1 MNDDFLKIIKA
12 YRDSKIESLMMFNW
26 TVSFVTIAVGI
37 ISLLKDFGKTKIIV
51 VNFSENRSFDILFS
65 LLFISLGILAIVYIN
80 KTQTYRKVLFL
91 LTSVWVWIY
100 LNQLILGL
108 SQTPNVKH
116 ILIIPIVVQLI
127 YMMKASVFLYETD

>member
-12 YRDSKIESLMMFNW
+12 YRYSKIKSLMMFNW

-37 ISLLKDFGKTKIIV
+37 ISLLKDFGKTKIV
-51 VNFSENRSFDILFS
+51 VITFSENKGFDILFS
-65 LLFISLGILAIVYIN
+65 LLFISLGVLAIVYIN
-80 KTQTYRKVLFL
+80 KTQTYRKVVFL
-91 LTSVWVWIY
+91 LTVVWVWIY

-108 SQTPNVKH
+108 SQTPNIKH
-116 ILIIPIVVQLI
+116 ILIIPIIVQLI

>member
-1 MNDDFLKIIKA
+1 MNDDFIKIIKA
-12 YRDSKIESLMMFNW
+12 YRDSKIKSLMMFNW

-37 ISLLKDFGKTKIIV
+37 ISLLKDFSKTKIV
-51 VNFSENRSFDILFS
+51 VITFSENRSFDILFS
-65 LLFISLGILAIVYIN
+65 LLFISLGVLAIVYIN
-80 KTQTYRKVLFL
+80 KTQTYRKVVFL
-91 LTSVWVWIY
+91 LTVVWVWIY

-116 ILIIPIVVQLI
+116 ILIIPIIVQLI

>member
-26 TVSFVTIAVGI
+26 TVAFVTIAVGT
-37 ISLLKDFGKTKIIV
+37 ISLLKDFGRTKIV
-51 VNFSENRSFDILFS
+51 VFTFSENKSLDILFS

-91 LTSVWVWIY
+91 LTAVWVWIY

>member
-1 MNDDFLKIIKA
+1 MNDDFLKIIKV
-12 YRDSKIESLMMFNW
+12 YRDSKIKSLMMFNW

-37 ISLLKDFGKTKIIV
+37 ISLLKDFGKTKIV
-51 VNFSENRSFDILFS
+51 VITFSENKGFDILFS
-65 LLFISLGILAIVYIN
+65 LLFISLGVLAIVYIN
-80 KTQTYRKVLFL
+80 KTQTYRKVVFL
-91 LTSVWVWIY
+91 LTVVWVWIY

-116 ILIIPIVVQLI
+116 ILIIPIIVQLI

>member
-12 YRDSKIESLMMFNW
+12 YRDSKIKSLMMFNR

-37 ISLLKDFGKTKIIV
+37 ISLLKDFGKTKIV
-51 VNFSENRSFDILFS
+51 VITFSENKGFDILFS
-65 LLFISLGILAIVYIN
+65 LLFISLGVLAIVYIN
-80 KTQTYRKVLFL
+80 KTQTYRKVVFL
-91 LTSVWVWIY
+91 LTVVWVWIY

-116 ILIIPIVVQLI
+116 ILIIPIIVQLI

>member
-12 YRDSKIESLMMFNW
+12 YRDSKIKSLMMFNW

-37 ISLLKDFGKTKIIV
+37 ISLLKDFGKTKIV
-51 VNFSENRSFDILFS
+51 VITFSENRSFDILFS
-65 LLFISLGILAIVYIN
+65 LLFISLGVLAIVYIN
-80 KTQTYRKVLFL
+80 KTQTYRKVVFL
-91 LTSVWVWIY
+91 LTVVWVWIY

-116 ILIIPIVVQLI
+116 ILIIPIIVQLI
-127 YMMKASVFLYETD
+127 YIMKASVFLYETD

>member
-12 YRDSKIESLMMFNW
+12 YRDSKIKSLMMFNW

-37 ISLLKDFGKTKIIV
+37 ISLLKDFGKTKIV
-51 VNFSENRSFDILFS
+51 VITFSENKSFDILFS
-65 LLFISLGILAIVYIN
+65 LLFISLGVLAIVYIN
-80 KTQTYRKVLFL
+80 KTQTYRKVVFL
-91 LTSVWVWIY
+91 LAVVWVWIY

-116 ILIIPIVVQLI
+116 ILIIPIIVQLI

>member
-1 MNDDFLKIIKA
+1 MNDDFSKIIKA

-26 TVSFVTIAVGI
+26 TVAFVTIAVGI
-37 ISLLKDFGKTKIIV
+37 ISLLKDFGRTKIV
-51 VNFSENRSFDILFS
+51 VFTFSENKSLDILFS

-91 LTSVWVWIY
+91 LTTVWVWIY

>member
-1 MNDDFLKIIKA
+1 MNDDCFKIIKA

-26 TVSFVTIAVGI
+26 IVSFVTIVVGI
-37 ISLLKDFGKTKIIV
+37 ISLLKDFVNTKVIV
-51 VNFSENRSFDILFS
+51 ITFSENRGFDILFS
-65 LLFISLGILAIVYIN
+65 LLFISLGVLTIVYIN
-80 KTQTYRKVLFL
+80 KAQTYRKVVFL
-91 LTSVWVWIY
+91 LTAIWVWIY

-127 YMMKASVFLYETD
+127 YIMKASVFLYETN

>member
-1 MNDDFLKIIKA
+1 MNDDFIKIIKA
-12 YRDSKIESLMMFNW
+12 YRDSKIKSLMMFNW

-37 ISLLKDFGKTKIIV
+37 ISLLKDFGKTKIV
-51 VNFSENRSFDILFS
+51 VITFSENRSFDILFS
-65 LLFISLGILAIVYIN
+65 LLFISLGVLAIVYIN
-80 KTQTYRKVLFL
+80 KTQTYRKVVFL
-91 LTSVWVWIY
+91 LTVVWVWIY

-116 ILIIPIVVQLI
+116 ILIIPIIVQLI

>member
-1 MNDDFLKIIKA
+1 MNDDFSKIIKA
-12 YRDSKIESLMMFNW
+12 YRDSKIKSLMMFNW
-26 TVSFVTIAVGI
+26 TVSFVTVVVGI
-37 ISLLKDFGKTKIIV
+37 ISLLKDFVNTKVFVIT
-51 VNFSENRSFDILFS
+51 FSENRGFDILFS
-65 LLFISLGILAIVYIN
+65 LLFISLGVLTIVYIN

-91 LTSVWVWIY
+91 LTAVWVWIY

-116 ILIIPIVVQLI
+116 ILIIPIIVQLI

>member
-12 YRDSKIESLMMFNW
+12 YRDSKIKSLMMFNW
-26 TVSFVTIAVGI
+26 TTSFVTIAVGI
-37 ISLLKDFGKTKIIV
+37 ISLLKDFGKTKIV
-51 VNFSENRSFDILFS
+51 VITFSENRSFDILFS
-65 LLFISLGILAIVYIN
+65 LLFISLGVLAIMYIN
-80 KTQTYRKVLFL
+80 KTQTYRKVVFL
-91 LTSVWVWIY
+91 LTTVWVWIY

>member
-12 YRDSKIESLMMFNW
+12 YRDSKIKNLMMFNW
-26 TVSFVTIAVGI
+26 TTSFVTIAVGI
-37 ISLLKDFGKTKIIV
+37 ISLLKDFGMTKIV
-51 VNFSENRSFDILFS
+51 VVTFSENKSFDILFS
-65 LLFISLGILAIVYIN
+65 LLFISLGVLAIMYIN
-80 KTQTYRKVLFL
+80 KTHTYRKVVFL
-91 LTSVWVWIY
+91 LTAVWVWIY

-127 YMMKASVFLYETD
+127 YMMKVSAFLYETD

>member
-1 MNDDFLKIIKA
+1 MNDDCFKIIKA

-26 TVSFVTIAVGI
+26 IVSFITIVVGI
-37 ISLLKDFGKTKIIV
+37 ISLLKDLVNTKVIV
-51 VNFSENRSFDILFS
+51 ITFSENGGFDILFS
-65 LLFISLGILAIVYIN
+65 LLFISLGVLTIVCIN
-80 KTQTYRKVLFL
+80 KAQTYRKVVFL
-91 LTSVWVWIY
+91 LTAIWVWIY

-127 YMMKASVFLYETD
+127 YIMKASVFLYETD

>member
-1 MNDDFLKIIKA
+1 MNDDCFKIIKA

-26 TVSFVTIAVGI
+26 IVSFVTIVVGI
-37 ISLLKDFGKTKIIV
+37 ISLLKDFVNTKVIV
-51 VNFSENRSFDILFS
+51 ITFSENRGFDILFS
-65 LLFISLGILAIVYIN
+65 LFFISLGVLTIVYIN
-80 KTQTYRKVLFL
+80 KTQTYRKVVFL
-91 LTSVWVWIY
+91 LTAIWVWIY

-127 YMMKASVFLYETD
+127 YIMKESVFLYETN

>member
-1 MNDDFLKIIKA
+1 MNDDFIKIIKA
-12 YRDSKIESLMMFNW
+12 YRDSKIENLRMFNW

-37 ISLLKDFGKTKIIV
+37 ISLLKDFDKTKIV
-51 VNFSENRSFDILFS
+51 VIAFSVNKSFDILFS
-65 LLFISLGILAIVYIN
+65 IIFILLGVLALIYIN
-80 KTQTYRKVLFL
+80 KTQTYRKVIFL
-91 LTSVWVWIY
+91 LTSAWVWVY

-108 SQTPNVKH
+108 SETPNVKH

>member
-1 MNDDFLKIIKA
+1 MNDDCFKIIKV

-26 TVSFVTIAVGI
+26 IVSFVTIVVGI
-37 ISLLKDFGKTKIIV
+37 ISLLKDFFNTKVIV
-51 VNFSENRSFDILFS
+51 ITFSENRGFDILFS
-65 LLFISLGILAIVYIN
+65 LLFISLGVLTIVYIN
-80 KTQTYRKVLFL
+80 KTQTYRKVVFL
-91 LTSVWVWIY
+91 LTAIWVWIY

-127 YMMKASVFLYETD
+127 YIMKESVFLYETD

>member
-26 TVSFVTIAVGI
+26 TVSFVTIAVGV
-37 ISLLKDFGKTKIIV
+37 ISLLQDFGKTEIV
-51 VNFSENRSFDILFS
+51 VITFSENKTFDILFS
-65 LLFISLGILAIVYIN
+65 LLFISLGILAITYIN
-80 KTQTYRKVLFL
+80 KTQTYRKVVFL
-91 LTSVWVWIY
+91 LTTVWVWIY
-100 LNQLILGL
+100 LDQLIIGL
-108 SQTPNVKH
+108 SQTPSVKH

>member
-1 MNDDFLKIIKA
+1 MNDDCFKIIKA

-26 TVSFVTIAVGI
+26 IVSFVTIIVGI
-37 ISLLKDFGKTKIIV
+37 ISLLKDFVNTKVIV
-51 VNFSENRSFDILFS
+51 ITFSENRGFDILFS
-65 LLFISLGILAIVYIN
+65 LLFISLGVLTIVYIN
-80 KTQTYRKVLFL
+80 KAQTYRKVVFL
-91 LTSVWVWIY
+91 LTAIWVWIY

-127 YMMKASVFLYETD
+127 YIMKESVFLYETN

>member
-1 MNDDFLKIIKA
+1 MNDDFTKIIKA
-12 YRDSKIESLMMFNW
+12 YRDSKIKSLMMFNW

-37 ISLLKDFGKTKIIV
+37 ISLLKDFDKTKIV
-51 VNFSENRSFDILFS
+51 VVTFSENKSFDILFS
-65 LLFISLGILAIVYIN
+65 IIFILLGVLALVYIN
-80 KTQTYRKVLFL
+80 KTQTYRKVIFL
-91 LTSVWVWIY
+91 LTSAWVWVY

-108 SQTPNVKH
+108 SETPNVKH